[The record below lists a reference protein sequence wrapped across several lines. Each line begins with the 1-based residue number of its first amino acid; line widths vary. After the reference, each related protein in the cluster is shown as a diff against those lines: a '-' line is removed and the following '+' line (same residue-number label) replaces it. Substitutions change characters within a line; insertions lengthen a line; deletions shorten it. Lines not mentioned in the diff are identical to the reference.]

1 MEFMDLMKSA
11 CEFLIDI
18 SFLTP
23 EPYDRVN
30 AILDGMLILASLSS
44 CHLLNN
50 SCAKYLERKIVL
62 VNASTRKK

>member
-30 AILDGMLILASLSS
+30 AILDGMLILASFSS

-50 SCAKYLERKIVL
+50 SCAK
-62 VNASTRKK
+62 